1 MRVGVIGG
9 TFDPIHVGHLIMAE
23 GARDV
28 LDLQRVVFVPAGQP
42 PHKRSRRISPAVHR
56 LAMARL
62 AIAGNACFTTSRV
75 DIDREGPS
83 YTVDTIR
90 LLQEAWGPDVR
101 VYFLIGGD
109 SLAELPTWHQP
120 ERLIEICQ
128 VVAVPRPGSEPDLDA
143 LNDKIHGAS
152 ERVQILHLP
161 LVDLS
166 ATEIRDRVMD
176 GRSIRYLVPDTV
188 EQYIYRHRLYREQ
201 TVRQGGGGQRVCGK
215 SVRG

>member
-42 PHKRSRRISPAVHR
+42 PHKRSSRISPAVHR

-62 AIAGNACFTTSRV
+62 AVAGNACFTTSRV

-90 LLQEAWGPDVR
+90 LLHETWGPDVR
-101 VYFLIGGD
+101 IYFLIGGD
-109 SLAELPTWHQP
+109 SLAELPTWRQP
-120 ERLIEICQ
+120 QSLIEICQ
-128 VVAVPRPGSEPDLDA
+128 VVAIPRPGYEPDLHV
-143 LNDKIHGAS
+143 LNGQIPGAS
-152 ERVQILHLP
+152 ERIQILDLP

-166 ATEIRDRVMD
+166 ATEIRDRVRD
-176 GRSIRYLVPDTV
+176 QRSIRYLVPDTV
-188 EQYIYRHRLYREQ
+188 ERYIHRHRLYCEQ
-201 TVRQGGGGQRVCGK
+201 TAR
-215 SVRG
+215 